1 MLSILNLIILPSF
14 GIFLIL
20 SIKFFLESPISHLS
34 KSPQHSILTESRHK
48 YIEFFK
54 VYNFDVLYKG
64 IALYFA
70 SLNLIFSSYYY
81 YYFEAKFFGF
91 QFITEFNLFN
101 TNIRFGIDGI
111 SFSFIFLTLLLIPIC
126 LLLSWEYIEKVAYIF
141 LVCFLLLEIALII
154 FFTTLNIL
162 VLYISFE
169 STLIPM
175 FIIIGIWGG
184 LRKIK
189 ASYYFFMFTLLG
201 SVFMLL
207 GILLIWGQTHSL
219 DLLTLLTFKFTHYSE
234 CLFWALFFIGFAV
247 KIPIFPFH
255 LWLPEA
261 HVEAPTAGS
270 VLLAGLLL
278 KLGGYGFIRM
288 CLTFFPQGTIFFS
301 SFVALF
307 CILSV
312 LFASFAAVVQV
323 DLKKLV
329 AYSSIAHM
337 NFGLLGLFTDT
348 KVGVDGCILSM
359 LSHGFISS
367 ALFISV
373 DVIYR
378 RYGTRLIE
386 YYSGLALVM
395 PKFSFFLGFFCFSNI
410 GFPGTSSFI
419 GEILTFIAL
428 PFWNGFVAVLA
439 GTTVI
444 WSSVY
449 SLLLFTKVSFGNYKP
464 FGKLHVVFFDL
475 INMEVFI
482 LGVLGILSLILGI
495 YPELIMC
502 KLDYATT
509 FLVEYNKHKLI

>member
-1 MLSILNLIILPSF
+1 MLSILNLVVLPSL
-14 GIFLIL
+14 GILLIL
-20 SIKFFLESPISHLS
+20 SLKFFLESPSSVLYKIFGSLINYRKFFL
-34 KSPQHSILTESRHK
+34 KSYKITT
-48 YIEFFK
+48 
-54 VYNFDVLYKG
+54 LYKG

-70 SLNLIFSSYYY
+70 TLNLIFSYYY
-81 YYFEAKFFGF
+81 YYYYEIHFFGF
-91 QFITEFNLFN
+91 QFISEINLFN
-101 TNIRFGIDGI
+101 TNIRFGVDGI
-111 SFSFIFLTLLLIPIC
+111 SFCFIFLTLFLIPIC
-126 LLLSWEYIEKVAYIF
+126 LLLSWDYIEKGIHIF
-141 LVCFLLLEIALII
+141 LVCFLLLEVALLI
-154 FFTTLNIL
+154 FFTTLNVL

-175 FIIIGIWGG
+175 FIIIGVWGG

-207 GILLIWGQTHSL
+207 GILLLWGQTKSL
-219 DLLTLLTFKFTHYSE
+219 DLLTLLTFKFSSFFE
-234 CLFWALFFIGFAV
+234 CVFWLLFFLGFAV

-301 SFVALF
+301 SFVALL
-307 CILSV
+307 CIISV
-312 LFASFAAVVQV
+312 LFASFSAIVQV

-359 LSHGFISS
+359 LSHGFVSS

-386 YYSGLALVM
+386 YYSGLVVTM
-395 PKFSFFLGFFCFSNI
+395 PKFSFFLAFFCFSNI

-419 GEILTFIAL
+419 GEFLTFVAL
-428 PFWNGFVAVLA
+428 PFWNSFVALLA

-449 SLLLFTKVSFGNYKP
+449 SLLLFTKVCFGNYKP
-464 FGKLHVVFFDL
+464 FGKLCVVFFDL
-475 INMEVFI
+475 INTELSI
-482 LGVLGILSLILGI
+482 LGILLVLSLILGI
-495 YPELIMC
+495 YPNFIMC
-502 KLDYATT
+502 KIDYSTT
-509 FLVEYNKHKLI
+509 FLIEYNKFRLN